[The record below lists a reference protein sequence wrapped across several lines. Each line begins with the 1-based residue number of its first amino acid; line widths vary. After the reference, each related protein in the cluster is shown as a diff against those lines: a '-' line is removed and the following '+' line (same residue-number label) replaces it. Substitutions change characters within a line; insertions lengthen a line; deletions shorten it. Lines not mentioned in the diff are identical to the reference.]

1 MGSGLSRGV
10 VRLAGGYLTTP
21 RRRSTTISQAAT
33 GCGQVSPGRET
44 NSQTR
49 TWTGPCAKYA
59 ATTPHHLVSGRARLP
74 GTQIFHARVKARPK
88 EDGTHLRKRFL
99 QTPGWVRSRVCPRLR
114 QPFIVRGCST
124 GSMQRGARRHYAG
137 RQITPQRYH
146 QFARERY
153 NGNAPNAALDLA
165 HAARGTN
172 ASVRCRADEWSTAK
186 RVRRRAHEPAGCRLC

>member
-1 MGSGLSRGV
+1 MGQLTIVGWVERERNPSQHRCGMMGIAEFIIGRAFARPVGSTHPFMGSGLSRGV
-10 VRLAGGYLTTP
+10 VSLAGGYLTTA

-44 NSQTR
+44 KAR
-49 TWTGPCAKYA
+49 TWTGPCAKHA

-99 QTPGWVRSRVCPRLR
+99 QTQGWVRSRVCPRLR

-124 GSMQRGARRHYAG
+124 SSMQRGARRHCAG
-137 RQITPQRYH
+137 R
-146 QFARERY
+146 
-153 NGNAPNAALDLA
+153 
-165 HAARGTN
+165 
-172 ASVRCRADEWSTAK
+172 
-186 RVRRRAHEPAGCRLC
+186 

>member
-1 MGSGLSRGV
+1 MADTIGTYAGVVARFAIGDLLIGRRVIPTHPCMGSGLSRGV
-10 VRLAGGYLTTP
+10 VSLAGGYLTTT

-99 QTPGWVRSRVCPRLR
+99 QTPGWVRSAVC
-114 QPFIVRGCST
+114 
-124 GSMQRGARRHYAG
+124 H
-137 RQITPQRYH
+137 
-146 QFARERY
+146 
-153 NGNAPNAALDLA
+153 
-165 HAARGTN
+165 
-172 ASVRCRADEWSTAK
+172 
-186 RVRRRAHEPAGCRLC
+186 

>member
-1 MGSGLSRGV
+1 MGIASAFALRATADVSLHPSWYGSGLSRGV

-74 GTQIFHARVKARPK
+74 GTQIFHARVK
-88 EDGTHLRKRFL
+88 
-99 QTPGWVRSRVCPRLR
+99 
-114 QPFIVRGCST
+114 
-124 GSMQRGARRHYAG
+124 
-137 RQITPQRYH
+137 
-146 QFARERY
+146 
-153 NGNAPNAALDLA
+153 
-165 HAARGTN
+165 
-172 ASVRCRADEWSTAK
+172 
-186 RVRRRAHEPAGCRLC
+186 